1 MIVWVIV
8 KYAEVVLKISTTI
21 PLTMTEKVL
30 MIMGEVDIGLRPAPH
45 PHTIQE
51 RLVDHWVFIVIVMTE
66 VDIGL
71 RPSNFIRIKM
81 VNYTFTTQGFL
92 KRIFQGVYKEKIN
105 IKKSLLFLFKNS
117 NKP

>member
-1 MIVWVIV
+1 MVGFTMEDM
-8 KYAEVVLKISTTI
+8 EVDINKSATI
-21 PLTMTEKVL
+21 NFATTEKVL
-30 MIMGEVDIGLRPAPH
+30 MVMGEVDIGLRPAPH